1 MATYFKELIDPDFYN
16 FFKTLKTQVNTNHV
30 AWNILPAKNTELT
43 DAFNVYD
50 PLYTAIINE
59 FFRTHQ
65 QVLDHRAGRD
75 TAMQFIEDFANEF
88 IIPNSAISDTTVGA
102 LGFNRKSDERQERPD
117 ITAVVF
123 GMLNALPGS
132 RIEITCRTAS
142 DASRA
147 SIAENADAVEV
158 RYSVG
163 TNPAT
168 WEECPNKEIST
179 KAKFTITLNPSDAG
193 KTIYVFLRWRNNR
206 DVIKSGPFGDK
217 LSTIVR
223 S

>member
-1 MATYFKELIDPDFYN
+1 MVTYFKELTDSEFYD

-30 AWNILPAKNTELT
+30 SWNILPAKNTELS
-43 DAFNVYD
+43 DKFNIYD

-65 QVLDHRAGRD
+65 QVLDHRTGRD
-75 TAMQFIEDFANEF
+75 TAMDYIEDFANEF
-88 IIPNSAISDTTVGA
+88 IIPNSAIGDTTVGA
-102 LGFNRKSDERQERPD
+102 LGFNRRSDERSERPVIED
-117 ITAVVF
+117 VVY

-132 RIEITCRTAS
+132 RIEIICRTAS

-163 TNPAT
+163 TDPAT
-168 WEECPNKEIST
+168 WEACPNKEIST
-179 KAKFTITLNPSDAG
+179 KAKFNIALNPADAG
-193 KTIYVFLRWRNNR
+193 KTIYVYLRWRNNR

-217 LSTIVR
+217 LSTVIR